1 MFTVSKSHEIEFEEL
16 RRLTFATIFRRPIRY
31 SNDIVR
37 KRDNPAVKRVLVG
50 PNQSCVPERRRKTLK
65 MRFKRGDTPRA

>member
-37 KRDNPAVKRVLVG
+37 KRDNPAV
-50 PNQSCVPERRRKTLK
+50 NCVPERRCKTLK